1 MLLHIIKKRARVGTK
16 REEEKRQRE
25 EQNGKRNCFK
35 MEKREEL
42 ILVVEMNRES
52 PLCVLLHNVM
62 AVVLVMEIRSG
73 FCCATEFKQRTTTR
87 IWRSNQQQQLNN
99 NNGGVTFEQNN
110 LQLQPIIN
118 NNNNGGEVGQDNRSK

>member
-1 MLLHIIKKRARVGTK
+1 
-16 REEEKRQRE
+16 
-25 EQNGKRNCFK
+25 

-87 IWRSNQQQQLNN
+87 IWRCKNLIF
-99 NNGGVTFEQNN
+99 TFMQFNKLVMAIVP
-110 LQLQPIIN
+110 LQ
-118 NNNNGGEVGQDNRSK
+118 RSVLTVN